1 MDISQLIGDGQARL
15 LALANGEASQSEVVR
30 LVVTFLIG
38 YIALTTLWRI
48 RQIHPLAIF
57 DKVRMYAT
65 AALFCACS
73 TDKKVPKRKK
83 AEADLT
89 ASGYDASKVT
99 SVKKKT
105 LIFIRHGEST
115 WNDTFNKSKM
125 PWYFLPRIV
134 YACLYELSL
143 LFVKDSWFFDS
154 PLSPEGIEEAL
165 VLRKIINTDTHA
177 MAKIL
182 AGEGA
187 DAAKSIVVS
196 SPLRRA
202 VSTVAI
208 ALHDRLAKR
217 KEKVTL
223 LSSLQEVSFNP
234 DTLCLA
240 SKGKGPVPSW
250 ILKEATEAELGGVDA
265 VKMYTE
271 HMDASAY
278 AGQKELRPK
287 TGGLKRIQQFAKWCF
302 AKEQEGKET
311 IIVGGH
317 SLYFKYFFK
326 QCVLVPRSLS
336 RRPLVLCASVPQWL
350 TAPLRFAPLPPLATH
365 SSGTSWTAPLTTSLS
380 LTRCTT
386 APRWSSS
393 LRS

>member
-1 MDISQLIGDGQARL
+1 MDGFGELVTDGQARL
-15 LALANGEASQSEVVR
+15 MALANGDASQAEIVR
-30 LVVTFLIG
+30 LVVTFLVG
-38 YIALTTLWRI
+38 YIALTMLWRI

-57 DKVRMYAT
+57 VKVQMCAA

-73 TDKKVPKRKK
+73 TDKKVPKRKTP
-83 AEADLT
+83 EADLT
-89 ASGYDASKVT
+89 ASGYDASKIT

-115 WNDTFNKSKM
+115 WNDTFNRSKM

-154 PLSPEGIEEAL
+154 PLSPEGIDEAL

-187 DAAKSIVVS
+187 EADKSIVVS

-217 KEKVTL
+217 KEKVKL

-240 SKGKGPVPSW
+240 AKGKGPVPSW

-271 HMDASAY
+271 HMDASMY

-302 AKEQEGKET
+302 EPEQDGKET

-326 QCVLVPRSLS
+326 QCVLLRLRVFS
-336 RRPLVLCASVPQWL
+336 RRPLVLSLPSARRAPRAAREGSPSSPLLASIRPDL
-350 TAPLRFAPLPPLATH
+350 
-365 SSGTSWTAPLTTSLS
+365 
-380 LTRCTT
+380 LTRT
-386 APRWSSS
+386 
-393 LRS
+393 